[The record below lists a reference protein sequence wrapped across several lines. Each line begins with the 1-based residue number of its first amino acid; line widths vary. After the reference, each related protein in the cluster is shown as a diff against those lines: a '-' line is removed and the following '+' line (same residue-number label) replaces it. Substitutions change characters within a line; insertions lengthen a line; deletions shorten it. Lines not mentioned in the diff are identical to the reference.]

1 MENKYKVFSDTKT
14 AFERMFFALENAK
27 KSIYVETYKIDRDRI
42 GTKVLDILIAKS
54 ENVKTELMVDYWGT
68 QREPLKRL
76 KRIKDSRLSYILFN
90 PLHFRVSSLNVK
102 RFFERLHVRN
112 HRKLIII
119 DEKTAFVGGMN
130 FNSEELKWKDL
141 LVEIKGPIVSQLI
154 STATEMKNIA
164 SKLNIFEKRPV
175 NKKLAKEFNGKDL
188 VMRQIPAS
196 KYCKLRKSFFR
207 LLDSAKEEILFTT
220 PYLILDIAFIS
231 HLRKAV
237 KRGVKVK
244 IIIPNKCDQFAADV
258 LNKWFAFLKHNEGT
272 EVYLY
277 KGMTH
282 AKYAVVDGKR
292 CTFGSSNMDYQTWLH
307 NYELNIMSSNEK
319 LSHDLKKMFNDTLK
333 NCERFTNKMW
343 WWRSPIR
350 RLLEPIA
357 RLFKK
362 HF

>member
-1 MENKYKVFSDTKT
+1 MENKYNVYSDTKT
-14 AFERMFFALENAK
+14 AFERIFSELENAK
-27 KSIYVETYKIDRDRI
+27 KSIYVETYKIDRDKI
-42 GTKVLDILIAKS
+42 GTRFLDILMAKS
-54 ENVKTELMVDYWGT
+54 ESVKTELMVDYWGT
-68 QREPLKRL
+68 QRQPLKRL

-90 PLHFRVSSLNVK
+90 PMYFKVSSLNVK
-102 RFFERLHVRN
+102 RFLERLHVRN

-119 DEKTAFVGGMN
+119 DEERAFVGGMN
-130 FNSEELKWKDL
+130 FNSEELRWKDL

-154 STATEMKNIA
+154 SAANEMKSIA
-164 SKLNIFEKRPV
+164 SRLNIFEKRPI
-175 NKKLAKEFNGKDL
+175 NKKLAKEFSGKDL

-207 LLDSAKEEILFTT
+207 LLDGAKEEILFTT
-220 PYLILDIAFIS
+220 PYFIIDIAFIS

-244 IIIPNKCDQFAADV
+244 IIIPNKSDNFVADI
-258 LNKWFAFLKHNEGT
+258 LNKWFAFLKHNEGA
-272 EVYLY
+272 EVYLF

-282 AKYAVVDGKR
+282 AKYTVVDGKK
-292 CTFGSSNMDYQTWLH
+292 CTFGSANMDYQTWLH
-307 NYELNIMSSNEK
+307 NYELNIMSSNKK

-333 NCERFTNKMW
+333 DCERFTSKMW
-343 WWRSPIR
+343 WKRSLIR

-357 RLFKK
+357 KLFKS